1 MVVEE
6 RHEPLLIEALRH
18 LGEAQSLVDQ
28 ISGEIGYGGKRLLQN
43 ALIGAAKR
51 ISLTRRELAK
61 FVPRRP
67 DQPSPSPPER
77 AP

>member
-1 MVVEE
+1 MVIDE
-6 RHEPLLIEALRH
+6 RHEPALIEALRH

-28 ISGEIGYGGKRLLQN
+28 ISGEIGYGRKRLLQN

-61 FVPRRP
+61 FVPHRP
-67 DQPSPSPPER
+67 DQSSPPPPER
-77 AP
+77 AL